1 MKYEKKELKDNK
13 YELTMT
19 LDAKEWEEAVEQA
32 YQKNK
37 GKYSVQG
44 FRKGHTPRKVLEKTY
59 GENMFY
65 EDAIDGSFYRYYFEM
80 LSKEKEIQPV
90 AAPDLDIKEI
100 SKEKGLTLIVTVQ
113 CKPDVEMGEY
123 KGLEIKATEVKV
135 TKKDVDAEIDKAV
148 KSQVKFEEVTDR
160 AVKVG
165 DIATIDF
172 SGSIDGVKFDGG
184 TATDYDLE
192 IGSHSFIDNFED
204 QLVGLKVGDSK
215 DVKVNFPENY
225 HQESLKGK
233 PAVFAVTVKAIKE
246 KKYPEVNDEFASS
259 VSEFET
265 LADWKKDI
273 ETKLKEKAKV
283 EAERKQENDL
293 VEKVVA
299 NCKVN
304 IPDVMV
310 EQQLEDY
317 IEDFSRNL
325 QYQGLSLEGYLMYTG
340 STIEQ
345 LKASRR
351 DDAKKTVKTRLVL
364 EQIIEKEKLAV
375 TDKDV
380 EKKFN
385 EKVLDGET
393 KKTIEEI
400 KKEMGPEQFA
410 YFQNSLLLNKLI
422 TFLKKN
428 NNLA

>member
-13 YELTMT
+13 YEFTMT

-59 GENMFY
+59 GENIFY

-80 LSKEKEIQPV
+80 LSKEKGVQPV
-90 AAPDLDIKEI
+90 ATPDLDIKEI

-113 CKPDVEMGEY
+113 GKPDVEMGEY
-123 KGLEIKATEVKV
+123 KGLEIKASEVKV

-204 QLVGLKVGDSK
+204 QLIGLKVGESK
-215 DVKVNFPENY
+215 DVNVTFPENY
-225 HQESLKGK
+225 HQENLKGK

-246 KKYPEVNDEFASS
+246 KKYPEVNDELASS

-273 ETKLKEKAKV
+273 ETKLKEKLTK

-293 VEKVVA
+293 IEKIVD

-310 EQQLEDY
+310 EEQLEEY
-317 IEDFSRNL
+317 IQEFARNL
-325 QYQGLSLEGYLMYTG
+325 SYQGLSLEGYLMYTG
-340 STIEQ
+340 STVEQ
-345 LKASRR
+345 LKATRR
-351 DDAKKTVKTRLVL
+351 EDAKKTVKTRLVL
-364 EQIIEKEKLAV
+364 EQIVEKEKLAV
-375 TDKDV
+375 TEKDI

-385 EKVLDGET
+385 EKVLDGE

-400 KKEMGPEQFA
+400 KKEMGPEQLA